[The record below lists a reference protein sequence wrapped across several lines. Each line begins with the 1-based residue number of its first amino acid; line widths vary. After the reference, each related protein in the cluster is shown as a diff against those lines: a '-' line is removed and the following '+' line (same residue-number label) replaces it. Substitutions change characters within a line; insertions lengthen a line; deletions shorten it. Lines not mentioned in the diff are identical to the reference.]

1 MAKPVYPNMNQQT
14 ISLNGKHPAAHL
26 LGMDSGLS
34 ISKAAEIDIATND
47 PSSAA
52 LAKDLQI
59 KFTDALVHEVRH
71 PLSNINLAVEM
82 LQSSIKELD
91 LKIYLDIIG
100 RSSMRINDLMCD
112 LLNYEKTEKAPLQK
126 YSVRKLLNE
135 VLRMVEDRIT
145 LKKIT
150 VMKDYD
156 NGNFRTNAERK
167 KMFIAF
173 TNIMINAI
181 EAMNLGKGELKVTTK
196 LIRRKYVVQIEDNG
210 CGISDENMKNIA
222 KPYFSTKPSGIGI
235 GLSATYNI
243 LAENHVAISVE
254 SEEGK
259 WTRFTLTFQDND
271 SYGVINDDGVDRIN
285 SSLNHNNKH

>member
-34 ISKAAEIDIATND
+34 ITKVAEIDIATND

-100 RSSMRINDLMCD
+100 RSSMRINDLM
-112 LLNYEKTEKAPLQK
+112 KA
-126 YSVRKLLNE
+126 
-135 VLRMVEDRIT
+135 
-145 LKKIT
+145 
-150 VMKDYD
+150 
-156 NGNFRTNAERK
+156 
-167 KMFIAF
+167 
-173 TNIMINAI
+173 
-181 EAMNLGKGELKVTTK
+181 GK
-196 LIRRKYVVQIEDNG
+196 
-210 CGISDENMKNIA
+210 
-222 KPYFSTKPSGIGI
+222 
-235 GLSATYNI
+235 
-243 LAENHVAISVE
+243 
-254 SEEGK
+254 
-259 WTRFTLTFQDND
+259 
-271 SYGVINDDGVDRIN
+271 
-285 SSLNHNNKH
+285 